1 MKEAVVGNNV
11 TTRVATS
18 GVADLVKRVVHV
30 VESRTDIS
38 NDGDAVDVCV
48 LPTLSKAKATSLAES
63 TLNRLLGDETSE
75 SHLAYRGDKRIAE
88 EPLILWCMGLFF
100 SADRSYCDDGDDAI
114 GTYRV
119 CPGTLTSHMALDRT
133 AAEAIHLLPPRNGSG
148 AALITGGNAS
158 NNSLFGVLNHCKTK
172 MGSRTLEVW
181 LRQPLVNLEE
191 ILRRQSAVAKLVDD
205 SIGRDRLREEG
216 LATLRGIDIDGL
228 GYKLSAC
235 GKAAAGDGAMGST
248 SKALEN
254 LYKLHLLA
262 DKCLPPIL
270 EVMNGLVGGNDGNEN
285 EDCALRASL
294 EALEKTAEE
303 LSKAVSLAEA
313 VIDFDSA
320 PRDFIVNPNLDSNL
334 GDVKAELDGIQ
345 QELEEIHAEMNA
357 AWYEVS
363 KEGGMQQVRLED
375 VDSNS
380 NTSCV
385 WQFRLPKT
393 NDAKMLTDSFDSV
406 KIHRILKNGVYFST
420 KELEQLGTKK
430 KDLMMEYE
438 EKQRDIVCK
447 AMVVAASYV
456 PVLERASMTLS
467 ELDVLA
473 SFAYVAAYSS
483 NGYCRPEM
491 TDGEE
496 DGLGIE
502 LTGAR
507 HPCVELQDDMNF
519 IANDF
524 NLVFGAS
531 SFLLVTG
538 PNMGGKSTYIRSLG
552 AIITM
557 AQIGSFV
564 PCTSAKINIV
574 DHILA
579 RVGAGDAQDRGISTF
594 MAEMLEASSILRTST
609 KRSLIIIDELGR
621 GTSTFDGF
629 GLAKAISEH
638 VVQKIGC
645 MTVFATHFHELT
657 ALEEQEASVTNCHV
671 SAHSDKQ
678 NGLTFLYEVRP
689 GPCLESFG
697 IQVAEMANMPSNI
710 ITDAKRKAKQLEN
723 FDYRKKAKVTEKDCI
738 ADNEDDHETKAAAME
753 FLHKFRKLPVN
764 EMSEEEL
771 KEIAL
776 PLLRQYGFEA
786 LG

>member
-1 MKEAVVGNNV
+1 
-11 TTRVATS
+11 
-18 GVADLVKRVVHV
+18 
-30 VESRTDIS
+30 
-38 NDGDAVDVCV
+38 
-48 LPTLSKAKATSLAES
+48 
-63 TLNRLLGDETSE
+63 
-75 SHLAYRGDKRIAE
+75 
-88 EPLILWCMGLFF
+88 
-100 SADRSYCDDGDDAI
+100 
-114 GTYRV
+114 
-119 CPGTLTSHMALDRT
+119 
-133 AAEAIHLLPPRNGSG
+133 
-148 AALITGGNAS
+148 
-158 NNSLFGVLNHCKTK
+158 
-172 MGSRTLEVW
+172 
-181 LRQPLVNLEE
+181 
-191 ILRRQSAVAKLVDD
+191 
-205 SIGRDRLREEG
+205 
-216 LATLRGIDIDGL
+216 
-228 GYKLSAC
+228 
-235 GKAAAGDGAMGST
+235 
-248 SKALEN
+248 
-254 LYKLHLLA
+254 
-262 DKCLPPIL
+262 
-270 EVMNGLVGGNDGNEN
+270 
-285 EDCALRASL
+285 
-294 EALEKTAEE
+294 
-303 LSKAVSLAEA
+303 
-313 VIDFDSA
+313 
-320 PRDFIVNPNLDSNL
+320 
-334 GDVKAELDGIQ
+334 
-345 QELEEIHAEMNA
+345 
-357 AWYEVS
+357 
-363 KEGGMQQVRLED
+363 
-375 VDSNS
+375 
-380 NTSCV
+380 
-385 WQFRLPKT
+385 
-393 NDAKMLTDSFDSV
+393 
-406 KIHRILKNGVYFST
+406 VYFST

-502 LTGAR
+502 VSYSSTERCDSSLWFSKHNISFLVNTFQLTGAR

>member
-1 MKEAVVGNNV
+1 MGSVYVGCTEGVENNNEGGGGGKQ
-11 TTRVATS
+11 RNNKGATS

-235 GKAAAGDGAMGST
+235 GKAAVGDGAMGST

-406 KIHRILKNGVYFST
+406 KIHRILKNG
-420 KELEQLGTKK
+420 
-430 KDLMMEYE
+430 
-438 EKQRDIVCK
+438 
-447 AMVVAASYV
+447 
-456 PVLERASMTLS
+456 
-467 ELDVLA
+467 
-473 SFAYVAAYSS
+473 
-483 NGYCRPEM
+483 
-491 TDGEE
+491 
-496 DGLGIE
+496 
-502 LTGAR
+502 
-507 HPCVELQDDMNF
+507 
-519 IANDF
+519 
-524 NLVFGAS
+524 
-531 SFLLVTG
+531 
-538 PNMGGKSTYIRSLG
+538 
-552 AIITM
+552 
-557 AQIGSFV
+557 
-564 PCTSAKINIV
+564 
-574 DHILA
+574 
-579 RVGAGDAQDRGISTF
+579 
-594 MAEMLEASSILRTST
+594 
-609 KRSLIIIDELGR
+609 
-621 GTSTFDGF
+621 GTSRFESALF
-629 GLAKAISEH
+629 WES
-638 VVQKIGC
+638 VQILMC
-645 MTVFATHFHELT
+645 V
-657 ALEEQEASVTNCHV
+657 
-671 SAHSDKQ
+671 
-678 NGLTFLYEVRP
+678 
-689 GPCLESFG
+689 
-697 IQVAEMANMPSNI
+697 
-710 ITDAKRKAKQLEN
+710 
-723 FDYRKKAKVTEKDCI
+723 
-738 ADNEDDHETKAAAME
+738 
-753 FLHKFRKLPVN
+753 
-764 EMSEEEL
+764 
-771 KEIAL
+771 
-776 PLLRQYGFEA
+776 
-786 LG
+786 